1 MPDDPLEHLL
11 LLSSVYFIMA
21 NTNPFF
27 NEKLFFKQK
36 YVFFNKTPVV
46 TKLISLQKIIL
57 KIVFIHIFNNVS
69 IKLSIIKCFFIA
81 LSLYPLSFFANTP
94 IKYYKVNIENMKR
107 DWVFATNSNLLIP
120 LSLQPDGANLW
131 YFKLRLFYL

>member
-27 NEKLFFKQK
+27 NENCFLNKNTF
-36 YVFFNKTPVV
+36 FFNKTPVV

-94 IKYYKVNIENMKR
+94 IKYYKVNIENMKKELSFCHKLKSS
-107 DWVFATNSNLLIP
+107 DPTIFATWWCKPLIF
-120 LSLQPDGANLW
+120 QT
-131 YFKLRLFYL
+131 